1 MVRSVAIFGDS
12 WTVGS
17 YEKIQNPNDTTPLSL
32 FGPGVNL
39 TGSEKLL
46 HDVSFKQLFLQ
57 LDIKIQNFSIGGCS
71 NHDIFQSINKHK
83 EIISDCD
90 IILVCQTD
98 PLRNF
103 FIPKSNILDV
113 DKVCIVDVYSDID
126 QLAEQLCKE
135 FYQSLSSIQKQINV
149 PFVLFAG
156 CSKLCEQHIPDN
168 LDYILPCWTKLVDTT
183 LLNSSYFDSWER
195 ALHFTDYLID
205 KFPQNAT
212 SLKNS
217 FLKIDHALAERSAIW
232 QTNENFGWVHA
243 GAGGYYKMFDKIMQK
258 IGEIDDRSQTHSG

>member
-1 MVRSVAIFGDS
+1 MITQD
-12 WTVGS
+12 
-17 YEKIQNPNDTTPLSL
+17 L
-32 FGPGVNL
+32 FPSAL
-39 TGSEKLL
+39 TDASKYVIPSAAFSEKEGADMVK
-46 HDVSFKQLFLQ
+46 HGPFTASIDVIDAEL
-57 LDIKIQNFSIGGCS
+57 GGT
-71 NHDIFQSINKHK
+71 N
-83 EIISDCD
+83 
-90 IILVCQTD
+90 
-98 PLRNF
+98 
-103 FIPKSNILDV
+103 
-113 DKVCIVDVYSDID
+113 
-126 QLAEQLCKE
+126 KE

-195 ALHFTDYLID
+195 ALNFTDYLID

-217 FLKIDHALAERSAIW
+217 FVKIDHALAERSAIW

-243 GAGGYYKMFDKIMQK
+243 GAGGYYKMFDKLMQK
-258 IGEIDDRSQTHSG
+258 IGEIDDSSKTSD

>member
-1 MVRSVAIFGDS
+1 MIKSVAIFGDS

-17 YEKIQNPNDTTPLSL
+17 YEKIQNSNDTTPLSL
-32 FGPGVNL
+32 FVPGVNL
-39 TGSEKLL
+39 PGIEKLSSNP
-46 HDVSFKQLFLQ
+46 SFKQLFSHY
-57 LDIKIQNFSIGGCS
+57 DIEVQNFSVGGSS
-71 NHDIFQSINKHK
+71 NHDTVESIEQRKK
-83 EIISDCD
+83 SISDCD
-90 IILVCQTD
+90 VILVCQTD
-98 PLRNF
+98 PLRNLCYRRTTT
-103 FIPKSNILDV
+103 IDANKES
-113 DKVCIVDVYSDID
+113 IVVSYSDLNE
-126 QLAEQLCKE
+126 LAEQLCKE

-183 LLNSSYFDSWER
+183 FLNSSYFDSWER
-195 ALHFTDYLID
+195 ALNFTDYLVD

-217 FLKIDHALAERSAIW
+217 FVKIDHALAERSAIW

-243 GAGGYYKMFDKIMQK
+243 GAGGYYKMFDKLMQK
-258 IGEIDDRSQTHSG
+258 IGEIDDRSQTSN